1 VNISEDSIIRSAFMK
16 KSFVKS
22 LKVIVIAGAV
32 IVSSLAATALAHHSF
47 AMYDTTK
54 TLTFTGVLI
63 RFVSQANHA
72 EMHFVPLG
80 ADGKP
85 TKGPDGKYVEWGV
98 EMAGAA
104 AMAQQGISV
113 STFPYGT
120 IFSVN
125 LHPLRDGKNFG
136 TIEGPVY
143 KCPKDMPP
151 AAGKTCDTVPG
162 STQHG
167 RGNFNANSQ

>member
-1 VNISEDSIIRSAFMK
+1 
-16 KSFVKS
+16 
-22 LKVIVIAGAV
+22 
-32 IVSSLAATALAHHSF
+32 
-47 AMYDTTK
+47 MYDMSK
-54 TLTFTGVLI
+54 TITLTGVLT

-72 EMHFVPLG
+72 EIHFVPLG

-85 TKGPDGKYVEWGV
+85 TKGADGKYVDWGV

-104 AMAQQGISV
+104 AMANQGISV
-113 STFPYGT
+113 STFPLNT

-136 TIEGPVY
+136 TMDGAIY
-143 KCPKDMPP
+143 KCPEKTPPP
-151 AAGKTCDTVPG
+151 AGKHCNTVQG

>member
-1 VNISEDSIIRSAFMK
+1 MK
-16 KSFVKS
+16 TLSMTTVKVG
-22 LKVIVIAGAV
+22 VIVASV
-32 IVSSLAATALAHHSF
+32 MLSSFATTAWSHHSF

-54 TLTFTGVLI
+54 TLSFTGVLI
-63 RFVSQANHA
+63 GFVSQANHA
-72 EMHFVPLG
+72 EIHFVPLG
-80 ADGKP
+80 PDAKP
-85 TKGPDGKYVEWGV
+85 MKGPDGKPVQWGV

-104 AMAQQGISV
+104 AMAAQGISV

-136 TIEGPVY
+136 TMEGAIY
-143 KCPKDMPP
+143 KCPKDTPP
-151 AAGKTCDTVPG
+151 APGKHCDSVPG

>member
-1 VNISEDSIIRSAFMK
+1 MKRSSTVLRLAIL
-16 KSFVKS
+16 S
-22 LKVIVIAGAV
+22 GAV
-32 IVSSLAATALAHHSF
+32 IFSVLATTTLAHHSF

-54 TLTFTGVLI
+54 TITLTGVMT
-63 RFVSQANHA
+63 RFNSQANHA

-80 ADGKP
+80 PDGKP
-85 TKGPDGKYVEWGV
+85 TKGPDGNYVEWGV

-113 STFPYGT
+113 NTFPVGT
-120 IFSVN
+120 IFSVS

-136 TIEGPVY
+136 TMEGAIY
-143 KCPKDMPP
+143 KCPEKTPP
-151 AAGKTCDTVPG
+151 AAGKHCDSVQG

-167 RGNFNANSQ
+167 RGNFNANSR